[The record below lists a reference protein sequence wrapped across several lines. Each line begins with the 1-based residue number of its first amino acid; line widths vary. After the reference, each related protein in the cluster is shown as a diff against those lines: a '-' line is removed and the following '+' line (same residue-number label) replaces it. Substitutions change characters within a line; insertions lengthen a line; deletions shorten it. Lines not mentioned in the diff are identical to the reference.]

1 MATRFMKHHEKQW
14 DELQELSPKY
24 KQSWEDYLRSI
35 DLDEARVQ
43 NLISELS
50 ECTCCEAHQQNRPTN
65 LCKLVA
71 SPKTESYT
79 EMTKCD
85 CTCRHTIRH
94 LCRIF
99 SP

>member
-1 MATRFMKHHEKQW
+1 MATRFMKHHEQQW

-35 DLDEARVQ
+35 ELDEDRVQ

-65 LCKLVA
+65 LCKLVT
-71 SPKTESYT
+71 SPTTESSP

-85 CTCRHTIRH
+85 CACRHNIRH

>member
-24 KQSWEDYLRSI
+24 QTSWEDYLRSI

-50 ECTCCEAHQQNRPTN
+50 ECTCCEAHQQNRPTH
-65 LCKLVA
+65 LCKLVT
-71 SPKTESYT
+71 SPKTESYI

-85 CTCRHTIRH
+85 CTCRHTIR
-94 LCRIF
+94 LLGRIF

>member
-14 DELQELSPKY
+14 DELQELSPTY
-24 KQSWEDYLRSI
+24 QQSWGDYLRSI
-35 DLDEARVQ
+35 ELDETRVQ

-50 ECTCCEAHQQNRPTN
+50 ECMCCEAHQQNRPTN
-65 LCKLVA
+65 LCKPVT
-71 SPKTESYT
+71 SHKTESYT
-79 EMTKCD
+79 DMTKCD
-85 CTCRHTIRH
+85 CPCRHNIRH

>member
-1 MATRFMKHHEKQW
+1 MATRFMKHHEQQW
-14 DELQELSPKY
+14 DELQDLSPTY
-24 KQSWEDYLRSI
+24 QQSWEEYLRSI
-35 DLDEARVQ
+35 ELDEDRVQ

-65 LCKLVA
+65 LCKLVN
-71 SPKTESYT
+71 SPNTESSS
-79 EMTKCD
+79 EMTTCKCP
-85 CTCRHTIRH
+85 CRHNIRR

>member
-1 MATRFMKHHEKQW
+1 MATRFMKHHEQQW
-14 DELQELSPKY
+14 DELQELSPTY
-24 KQSWEDYLRSI
+24 QQSWADYLRSI

-65 LCKLVA
+65 LCEPVT
-71 SPKTESYT
+71 SPTTESSH

-85 CTCRHTIRH
+85 CTCRHNIRH